1 MRFGV
6 ISMTSMIAFV
16 ILGCGNSAP
25 APVSATTPTK
35 APVQSS
41 GAGNSSQ
48 TSGSNSTDNS
58 PTPDNSQGGV
68 PRNPRDIPGEPSKDG
83 PIEAGLKRRPREY
96 NASRLYQLQE
106 LEVVNL
112 SIGEKKFY
120 AYVMDTDSKMME
132 GMMHIEDK
140 AVDADEAMIFAYPK
154 PAALSFWMKNTR
166 MDLDIAFLNE
176 KRVILNT
183 ATMKAF
189 DETGCPSNGI
199 AQFAVEFRPGT
210 LKKIGAK
217 PGMKVIFSSKVKYK
231 EE

>member
-1 MRFGV
+1 
-6 ISMTSMIAFV
+6 MTSMIAFV

-25 APVSATTPTK
+25 APASVTTPTK
-35 APVQSS
+35 APVQDS
-41 GAGNSSQ
+41 GAGSSSQ
-48 TSGSNSTDNS
+48 TSGSNTTDN
-58 PTPDNSQGGV
+58 PPKPDSQAGGV
-68 PRNPRDIPGEPSKDG
+68 PENPRTIPGETTKDG
-83 PIEAGLKRRPREY
+83 PIEAGLKRRKREY

-140 AVDADEAMIFAYPK
+140 AVDPDEAMIFAYPK
-154 PAALSFWMKNTR
+154 PAQLSFWMKNTR
-166 MDLDIAFLNE
+166 MDLDITFLND
-176 KRVILNT
+176 KRMILNT
-183 ATMKAF
+183 ETMKAF
-189 DETGCPSNGI
+189 DETGVPSNGI
-199 AQFAVEFRPGT
+199 AQYAVEFKTGT

-217 PGMKVIFSSKVKYK
+217 PGMKVVFSSKVKYK